1 MCPYMENTIIRLD
14 IMIPESHNRYAV
26 TIVTVTFFAFVSVCV
41 FQSTDNSDKHKD
53 IEQVRVYIGN

>member
-1 MCPYMENTIIRLD
+1 MENTIIRLD
-14 IMIPESHNRYAV
+14 ITIPESRNRYAI

-41 FQSTDNSDKHKD
+41 FQSTDNSTDKHKD